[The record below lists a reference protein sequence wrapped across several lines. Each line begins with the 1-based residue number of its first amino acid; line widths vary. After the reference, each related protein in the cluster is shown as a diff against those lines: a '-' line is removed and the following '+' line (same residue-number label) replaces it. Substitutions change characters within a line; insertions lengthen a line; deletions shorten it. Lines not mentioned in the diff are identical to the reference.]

1 MNWYRTFHTTK
12 NAEKLWIIP
21 NFAHIANLDQ
31 IDRIDYQGDIRVI
44 FARRFVPFRG
54 TIIFAEVVKEI
65 LSTIDNVYFTFAG
78 VGPEE
83 AYLRGEFAGNP
94 KVSFLSYLP
103 NEALDIHLTQ
113 DIAVVPSIASEG
125 TSLAV
130 AEAMGAGCAVVAS
143 GVGGITNMIIDGY
156 NGLLAM
162 PNASSLLLCLKR
174 VIENKELRQKLARN
188 GYATA
193 KEAFSIEVWRER
205 WNHVLDEV
213 NESKV

>member
-1 MNWYRTFHTTK
+1 
-12 NAEKLWIIP
+12 
-21 NFAHIANLDQ
+21 
-31 IDRIDYQGDIRVI
+31 
-44 FARRFVPFRG
+44 
-54 TIIFAEVVKEI
+54 
-65 LSTIDNVYFTFAG
+65 
-78 VGPEE
+78 
-83 AYLRGEFAGNP
+83 
-94 KVSFLSYLP
+94 
-103 NEALDIHLTQ
+103 
-113 DIAVVPSIASEG
+113 
-125 TSLAV
+125 
-130 AEAMGAGCAVVAS
+130 
-143 GVGGITNMIIDGY
+143 MIIDGY